1 MKRHKHRTAVQPQPH
16 ETPYYTPG
24 KTKVKKRR
32 IILLILAISCI
43 LGGLYLGY
51 LSLSPK
57 IATLVPIKTKIDL
70 NTTDDSNDHR
80 NRIQIQKINLEVPF
94 YEGDAGSLDRG
105 AWHRFPDRG
114 NPVDGGNFIL
124 SAHRFN
130 IGTTPVET
138 KERSPFYNIDKL
150 KVGDSLRVFYN
161 DHWYDYIITKTYNV
175 KPNAIEIEAPS
186 EDAHLTL
193 YSCSL
198 GGSADG
204 RSVIEA
210 KIK

>member
-1 MKRHKHRTAVQPQPH
+1 MIRRRPRTAVQAHPH
-16 ETPYYTPG
+16 ETPYYAPG
-24 KTKVKKRR
+24 KTKAKRR
-32 IILLILAISCI
+32 RVVLLILAIACI
-43 LGGLYLGY
+43 LAGLYLGY
-51 LSLSPK
+51 LLLSPK

-70 NTTDDSNDHR
+70 NTTDDSTDHR

-94 YEGDAGSLDRG
+94 LEGDASSLDHG
-105 AWHRFPDRG
+105 AWHRYPERG
-114 NPVDGGNFIL
+114 NPEDGGNFIL

-138 KERSPFYNIDKL
+138 KERSPFYNVDKL
-150 KVGDSLRVFYN
+150 KVGDTMRVFYN
-161 DHWYDYIITKTYNV
+161 DHWYDYVITKTYSV

-198 GGSADG
+198 GGSSDG
-204 RSVIEA
+204 RTVIEA
-210 KIK
+210 KLK